1 MGKIVTFSSLTYKDI
16 SGGVKA
22 APITGSDGKEM
33 QADVIRL
40 APGAK
45 LSDKVPQGSD
55 RYLFT
60 LRGEATL
67 VGNGAAQRMNEESFA
82 TLQEGL
88 QFTLSN
94 SGSGEAEVISIIA
107 PPAAKAN
114 GHPGFKGGI
123 AVAQRKAQP
132 VVEIPEA
139 KKRRIYF
146 VDKSAAPSE
155 RGHAMIV
162 LYEKETVTTMHMHPN
177 AESMFVVLTGKV
189 RFTVNGKDVVLERGQ
204 ATHFPTGDRHGLC
217 GEEGDVS
224 FLEFHIPGSFTTVR
238 D

>member
-1 MGKIVTFSSLTYKDI
+1 MGKVVTFSSLTYKDI

-189 RFTVNGKDVVLERGQ
+189 RFTVNGKDVVLEHGQ
-204 ATHFPTGDRHGLC
+204 ATHFPAGDRHGLC
-217 GEEGDVS
+217 GAEGDVS